1 MMKYQTIAD
10 KNIIIYFILIIFLG
24 FIVYSNSINSGF
36 IWDDHL
42 LVKDNLYIR
51 NLPNIGKF
59 FSGAISTD
67 TNAKYFFYRP
77 LQMISYAIEYSLWK
91 LDARGYHLV
100 NIFLHILVALAIFWF
115 ITLLYA
121 DIFLACLT
129 AILFVVHP
137 IHIESVSYISGLS
150 DTLGALFMFL
160 CLALYIRSKSYVIM
174 GLAYIAALL
183 SRETGLILPVL
194 ILVYHFAFRKKINF
208 KYFLFILE
216 ITFAYILL
224 RIIFFKPE
232 IICLTSI
239 FQRFLGFF
247 AALTT
252 YLRLLVFPLDL
263 HMAYGLKTF
272 SLIHT
277 NVITGFLIFVFLLF
291 YALRKK
297 KDNEL
302 IFFSIFWFLVAL
314 LPVSNIYPIDA
325 YMSEHWLY
333 IPSIGFFLILAKG
346 LMYLYKKKFCYP
358 IAIISIITLL
368 TFYSILTIRQNEYWK
383 NSVFFYKRTLKYAP
397 YDLRLY
403 INLGNAYA
411 DIGRFQ
417 RAIYWYKKALIH
429 APNNWKLYL
438 NLGAA
443 YADMGR
449 LQKAIYWYKKALK
462 INPDSISVYN
472 NLGVLYIHL
481 GKCKGAISSYRKA
494 LEINPDYA
502 RAYFGL
508 AEAYFYDKQYNLA
521 IKYCDEAVKFQYNV
535 PKEFLDMLSSYR
547 E

>member
-1 MMKYQTIAD
+1 MKYQTIAD
-10 KNIIIYFILIIFLG
+10 KNIIIYFILIISLG
-24 FIVYSNSINSGF
+24 FVVYFNSINSGF

-67 TNAKYFFYRP
+67 TNTKYFFYRP
-77 LQMISYAIEYSLWK
+77 LQMVSYAIEYSLWK

-100 NIFLHILVALAIFWF
+100 NIFLHISVAFAIIWF
-115 ITLLYA
+115 INILYA

-129 AILFVVHP
+129 AILFIVHP
-137 IHIESVSYISGLS
+137 VHIESVSYISGLS
-150 DTLGALFMFL
+150 DMLGALFIFI
-160 CLALYIRSKSYVIM
+160 CLSLYIRSKSYAII
-174 GLAYIAALL
+174 GLTYIAALL
-183 SRETGLILPVL
+183 SRETGLILPAL
-194 ILVYHFAFRKKINF
+194 ILIYHFAFKKKINF
-208 KYFLFILE
+208 KHFLFILE
-216 ITFAYILL
+216 ITFTYILL
-224 RIIFFKPE
+224 RVIFLKPE
-232 IICLTSI
+232 IIYFTSI
-239 FQRFLGFF
+239 FQRVLGFF

-252 YLRLLVFPLDL
+252 YFRLLVFPLDL

-272 SLIHT
+272 SLINA

-291 YALRKK
+291 YALKKK

-314 LPVSNIYPIDA
+314 LPVSNIYPINA

-333 IPSIGFFLILAKG
+333 VPSIGFFLILAKG
-346 LMYLYKKKFCYP
+346 LVCLYKNKNFYP
-358 IAIISIITLL
+358 IAIISIVTLL
-368 TFYSILTIRQNEYWK
+368 TIYSLLTIRQNEYWK
-383 NSVFFYKRTLKYAP
+383 DPVFFYKRTLKYAP
-397 YDLRLY
+397 HDLRLY

-411 DIGRFQ
+411 DTGKFQ
-417 RAIYWYKKALIH
+417 KAIYWYKKALIR

-449 LQKAIYWYKKALK
+449 LQKAVRWYKKALK

-472 NLGVLYIHL
+472 NLGVLYIRL
-481 GKCKGAISSYRKA
+481 GKCKEAISSYRKA

-521 IKYCDEAVKFQYNV
+521 IKYCDEAVKFKYNV
-535 PKEFLDMLSSYR
+535 PKEFLDMLNSYR
-547 E
+547 K

>member
-10 KNIIIYFILIIFLG
+10 KNIIIYLILIIFLG
-24 FIVYSNSINSGF
+24 CIVYSNSINSGF

-59 FSGAISTD
+59 FSGAISTN

-100 NIFLHILVALAIFWF
+100 NIFLHILVTLAIFWF
-115 ITLLYA
+115 INILYA

-129 AILFVVHP
+129 AILFIVHP

-150 DTLGALFMFL
+150 DTLGALFIFI
-160 CLALYIRSKSYVIM
+160 CLSLYIRSKSYVIV
-174 GLAYIAALL
+174 GLTYIAALL
-183 SRETGLILPVL
+183 SRETGLILPAL
-194 ILVYHFAFRKKINF
+194 ILIYHFAFRKKINF

-216 ITFAYILL
+216 ITFVYILL

-247 AALTT
+247 AALTA
-252 YLRLLVFPLDL
+252 YLRLLVFPVNL

-272 SLIHT
+272 SLISA
-277 NVITGFLIFVFLLF
+277 NVIAGFLIFVFLPF
-291 YALRKK
+291 YALKKK
-297 KDNEL
+297 KDNGL

-314 LPVSNIYPIDA
+314 LPVSNIYPVNA

-346 LMYLYKKKFCYP
+346 LMYLYKKKFYYP
-358 IAIISIITLL
+358 ISIISIVTLL
-368 TFYSILTIRQNEYWK
+368 IFYSLLTIRQNEYWK
-383 NSVFFYKRTLKYAP
+383 NPVFFYKRTLKYAP
-397 YDLRLY
+397 DDLRLY

-411 DIGRFQ
+411 DIGKFQ
-417 RAIYWYKKALIH
+417 KAICWYKKALIH

-443 YADMGR
+443 YADMSR
-449 LQKAIYWYKKALK
+449 LQEAVCWYKKALK
-462 INPDSISVYN
+462 INSYSISIYN
-472 NLGVLYIHL
+472 NLGVLYVRF
-481 GKCKGAISSYRKA
+481 GKCKEAILSYRKA

-508 AEAYFYDKQYNLA
+508 AEAYFYDKQYDLA
-521 IKYCDEAVKFQYNV
+521 IKYCDEAVKFRYNV
-535 PKEFLDMLSSYR
+535 PKEFLDMLNSYR
-547 E
+547 K